1 MAETN
6 EQTTAKIG
14 GMIGGT
20 YFANSPVVVNIWDL
34 QFNPNSSMRVV
45 KVWVET
51 SWKAEEPTTPT
62 QEEIDAVQ
70 RKAAAE
76 MTSRFGAAVT
86 NDVLLGRATVAQQ
99 KVTASWPI
107 LSGKDVISV
116 GMVIRLSNGSSYPLY
131 ASFATKNVN
140 QETISK
146 NTIEEWM
153 TTNLADL
160 PLLDA
165 IDALFASN
173 LAPWCIFATPQQN
186 LLAANI
192 GRLFVLQRQYYV
204 DAYTPPSAGDD
215 EDLDTTDVIPF
226 FAEVGNDTSMDFDI
240 STGLRA
246 MWDNY
251 TFGDELR
258 AAQDAATGIL
268 DTAQVAD
275 RACLVYKVRA
285 NTEWIDKD
293 GTPHEGSSYASSEE
307 SYGLLGGWTEVER
320 FTGEGQPN
328 IESLIGYIGGRAA
341 VLAST
346 KPTDSPEIIGVNSI
360 VSEGMITY
368 QDSETAGSPVIHRQI
383 FHPVKEDGFNVATF
397 SVNGHTYVRD
407 AGRDFVDFLF
417 INSRGAME
425 SCSATMKES
434 LSINISSQVH
444 AHVER
449 PSFVPTRSLM
459 AINSGGRRSWSMS
472 SGYQTREWAEWWTME
487 FLRSSHHWMLIDGR
501 YFPVTVEASK
511 SDVPIYDRT
520 KQELPH
526 VDFTVKLALEG

>member
-34 QFNPNSSMRVV
+34 QFDQDSSMRVV

-51 SWKAEEPTTPT
+51 LWDIKEPVTPT
-62 QEEIDAVQ
+62 QAEIDAVQ
-70 RKAAAE
+70 DEARSE
-76 MTSRFGAAVT
+76 MESTFGETVVNNVLIGTKEEVQQGHQRTS
-86 NDVLLGRATVAQQ
+86 
-99 KVTASWPI
+99 PI
-107 LSGKDVISV
+107 LTEDDTI
-116 GMVIRLSNGSSYPLY
+116 
-131 ASFATKNVN
+131 NVN
-140 QETISK
+140 MGIHL
-146 NTIEEWM
+146 NDGR
-153 TTNLADL
+153 NYVLF
-160 PLLDA
+160 
-165 IDALFASN
+165 ALFAAKSKTGVVKTKAEIERWMEQN
-173 LAPWCIFATPQQN
+173 LAGKDPTQAVASLSSGLSAWYIYASHRRDMLFYYTD
-186 LLAANI
+186 
-192 GRLFVLQRQYYV
+192 RLFVLQRKYYI
-204 DAYTPPSAGDD
+204 DAYKPPTAADD
-215 EDLDTTDVIPF
+215 EDLDATDEVPF
-226 FAEVGNDTSMDFDI
+226 YAEVGNDTSMDFDI
-240 STGLRA
+240 STALRA
-246 MWDNY
+246 MWDGY

-258 AAQDAATGIL
+258 AAQDAATGAL

-275 RACLVYKVRA
+275 RACLVYKIHA
-285 NTEWIDKD
+285 NTEWIDQD
-293 GTPHEGSSYASSEE
+293 GTPHEGGEFEASEE
-307 SYGLLGGWTEVER
+307 SYGLLGGWTEMER
-320 FTGEGQPN
+320 YTGVGQPN
-328 IESLIGYIGGRAA
+328 IESLIGYIYGRAA

-346 KPTDSPEIIGVNSI
+346 KPTDSPEIIGANSI

-526 VDFTVKLALEG
+526 IDFTVKLALEG